1 MALAQ
6 EEVEEVEKDEDD
18 EDEDDEEEE
27 DRKTKE
33 LGRLQYWSSDH
44 REGTI
49 SRISTMSTLDGGFLL
64 EQFNLCLH
72 CTQAEVCHMGSFCV
86 FC

>member
-18 EDEDDEEEE
+18 EDEDDEDEE

-72 CTQAEVCHMGSFCV
+72 CTQAE
-86 FC
+86 

>member
-6 EEVEEVEKDEDD
+6 EEVEKDEDG

>member
-27 DRKTKE
+27 EDWKTKE

-49 SRISTMSTLDGGFLL
+49 SRISTMCTLDGGILIFVFIVLKL
-64 EQFNLCLH
+64 KC
-72 CTQAEVCHMGSFCV
+72 AIWVASVCFAK
-86 FC
+86 

>member
-6 EEVEEVEKDEDD
+6 EEVEEVEKDEDH
-18 EDEDDEEEE
+18 EDEEEE
-27 DRKTKE
+27 DWKTKE

-49 SRISTMSTLDGGFLL
+49 SRISTMSTLDL
-64 EQFNLCLH
+64 
-72 CTQAEVCHMGSFCV
+72 
-86 FC
+86 